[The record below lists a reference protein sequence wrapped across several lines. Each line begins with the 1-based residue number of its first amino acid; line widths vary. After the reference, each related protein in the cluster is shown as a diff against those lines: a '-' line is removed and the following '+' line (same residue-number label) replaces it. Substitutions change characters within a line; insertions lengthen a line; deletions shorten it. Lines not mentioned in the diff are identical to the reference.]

1 MEFIVYNQFKG
12 GGNPFHSKYA
22 FPCLCYCVTLFQLVF
37 FISVS
42 FSANQ
47 EINKRSRSPFLSLS
61 LSLYFYIYT
70 YTHIMLPD
78 QRTSFYDALPM
89 LNSWYESK
97 PIKQEPPKQR
107 TCLVSFSSE
116 PPTVHT
122 CKIKRPDIQR
132 RTSSSDS
139 GN

>member
-1 MEFIVYNQFKG
+1 
-12 GGNPFHSKYA
+12 
-22 FPCLCYCVTLFQLVF
+22 
-37 FISVS
+37 
-42 FSANQ
+42 
-47 EINKRSRSPFLSLS
+47 
-61 LSLYFYIYT
+61 
-70 YTHIMLPD
+70 MLPD
-78 QRTSFYDALPM
+78 QRTSFYDTLPM

-139 GN
+139 VKEFFKHYTTKLSKLAS

>member
-1 MEFIVYNQFKG
+1 MEFIVYNQSKRGGESFSFKVCISLSVLLCNSISIG
-12 GGNPFHSKYA
+12 LYYF
-22 FPCLCYCVTLFQLVF
+22 CLFLRKSRNIQK
-37 FISVS
+37 VS
-42 FSANQ
+42 F
-47 EINKRSRSPFLSLS
+47 PFSLS
-61 LSLYFYIYT
+61 LSFFLFI

-78 QRTSFYDALPM
+78 QRTSFYDTLPM